1 MLLAEKSTGHI
12 VEVLDLHAL
21 FDPLKTTVK
30 ASLHYG
36 EEAQDPESFDKAGLK
51 FPSGEAL
58 PTCWTDPDYRHKQV
72 RAQA

>member
-21 FDPLKTTVK
+21 FDPLKNTVK

-36 EEAQDPESFDKAGLK
+36 EEAQDPEAFDKSGLR

-58 PTCWTDPDYRHKQV
+58 PICWTDADYRQKQS
-72 RAQA
+72 QA